1 LQEPQGYYKL
11 IAMLWSSRFTLLVLA
26 VFSFIQLPCL
36 ADYVDV
42 PKGHWAEASVK
53 RVTQDYQIMS
63 GYPGNKFSGS
73 ANLTR
78 YEAASIINK
87 LFDNFGKEF
96 DKDRADLSSLLEV
109 MELFQGEMKTAKD
122 DLKKKDLKIEELS
135 RTLGAVMSENQ
146 RLSLQFDSLNTEL
159 QAVKMKEA
167 AKEESA
173 KKKKKGFFSKKNSAK
188 KIKKKDDSVA
198 VKKEEK
204 KEKKVKD
211 KKEIKQIEEQTSTI
225 NKELPSEPS
234 SDYVD
239 EYQK

>member
-1 LQEPQGYYKL
+1 
-11 IAMLWSSRFTLLVLA
+11 MLGSCQFTLFVLVI
-26 VFSFIQLPCL
+26 FSFIQLPCL

-63 GYPGNKFSGS
+63 GYPGNKFSGA

-109 MELFQGEMKTAKD
+109 MELFQGEMKTTKD

-135 RTLGAVMSENQ
+135 RTLSAVMSENQ

-159 QAVKMKEA
+159 QAIKMKEA
-167 AKEESA
+167 AKEESN
-173 KKKKKGFFSKKNSAK
+173 KKKKGFFSKKKTEK
-188 KIKKKDDSVA
+188 KIKKKDDAVS

-211 KKEIKQIEEQTSTI
+211 KQEIKQIEEQTSTI
-225 NKELPSEPS
+225 DKELPPQPS